1 MMPTLHTVPV
11 ITSAITITTRRVI
24 SWMSAVLLCVLASQ
38 LCIADTLRINTLRPA
53 GCHRLELRRAVAV
66 SLSQMERNM
75 LTWYFAWEVVNLF
88 LGAVLSASVLRWE
101 EGGGRRRVMGW
112 EVIGMCGDCGPE
124 RGRRKGHIHP
134 CVGVYV
140 HVGGQLAET
149 QLLYCDGLRCDVWCD
164 AMCWCCDALFLE
176 GRSHAACASMGFHQ
190 CFLPLRSG

>member
-1 MMPTLHTVPV
+1 MMPTLHTIPV
-11 ITSAITITTRRVI
+11 ITSAVNITTRQVI
-24 SWMSAVLLCVLASQ
+24 SWMAAVLLCVLPSQ
-38 LCIADTLRINTLRPA
+38 LCIADTLPINTLRPA

-101 EGGGRRRVMGW
+101 EGGGRRCVMGW
-112 EVIGMCGDCGPE
+112 EVGGMRGDCGPE
-124 RGRRKGHIHP
+124 RGRRKA

-140 HVGGQLAET
+140 HVGGNWRKHSCYGVMDCA
-149 QLLYCDGLRCDVWCD
+149 

-176 GRSHAACASMGFHQ
+176 GRSQAACASMVST
-190 CFLPLRSG
+190 SGAS